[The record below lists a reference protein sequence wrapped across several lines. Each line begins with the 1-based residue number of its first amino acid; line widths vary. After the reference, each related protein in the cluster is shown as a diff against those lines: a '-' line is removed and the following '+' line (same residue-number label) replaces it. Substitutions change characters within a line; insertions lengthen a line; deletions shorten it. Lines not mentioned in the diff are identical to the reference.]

1 MNIEGRGVER
11 GAGLQGELHGR
22 CVIWI
27 TWEDHR
33 RSRELAAHLG
43 VPLFAYV
50 SQRPYPLRVVQ
61 LTVRTLRLFVS
72 VRPDL
77 IVVQNPSI
85 VLTTLACALRRALK
99 YKVVVDRHSNFK
111 QQELGNRSLKWR
123 TFHFLSKYTVRAADV
138 TIVTNETLSELVKS
152 WGGRGFVLPDKI
164 PTLSVCSG
172 RSLADKPTIALISS
186 HAADEP
192 LKEALQAAAL
202 AEDLNF
208 YITGHPAR
216 TVAAFPDLLRD
227 NVHLTGYLPEA
238 EYQSLL
244 ASADAVMTLT
254 TAPNTLLCG
263 AYEAVAM
270 GKPLIISD
278 QEALTR
284 YFYKGTVVAQN
295 TPRSLAEAARR
306 AVSERPRLSTE
317 MRDLRGELS
326 EFWAARW
333 DRFLETLR
341 LLLQTGGHN

>member
-1 MNIEGRGVER
+1 MTIEGRGVEKS
-11 GAGLQGELHGR
+11 AGLQGDLQNH

-27 TWEDHR
+27 TWEEHR

-43 VPLFAYV
+43 AALFAYV
-50 SQRPYPLRVVQ
+50 SQRPYLLRVAQ
-61 LTVRTLRLFVS
+61 LSVRTLRLIVR

-77 IVVQNPSI
+77 VVVQNPSI
-85 VLTTLACALRRALK
+85 VLTTLACALRRALH

-111 QQELGNRSLKWR
+111 QQELGNRSPKWR
-123 TFHFLSKYTVRAADV
+123 AFHFLSKYTVRAADV
-138 TIVTNETLSELVKS
+138 TIVTNETLSALVTS

-172 RSLADKPTIALISS
+172 RSLAGKPGIVLISS

-202 AEDLNF
+202 AEDLHF
-208 YITGHPAR
+208 YITGDPAR

-263 AYEAVAM
+263 AYEAVAV

-278 QEALTR
+278 QEALR
-284 YFYKGTVVAQN
+284 RHFYKGTVVAQN
-295 TPRSLAEAARR
+295 TPRSLADAARR
-306 AVSERPRLSTE
+306 AVSERARLSTE
-317 MRDLRGELS
+317 MLDLRGELS
-326 EFWAARW
+326 ASWAAQW
-333 DRFLETLR
+333 DSF
-341 LLLQTGGHN
+341 LQTLGRLMQTGTYN